1 MFAVYLK
8 VEKKER
14 KQVSK
19 ALPKK
24 EKIIHI
30 WLTKIHIFY
39 FYLYFLLHVQY
50 HITTLSNFILKIVW
64 LTNQTES
71 NL

>member
-8 VEKKER
+8 VEKKKESR
-14 KQVSK
+14 FQKHY
-19 ALPKK
+19 LKK
-24 EKIIHI
+24 KKIIHV